1 MFANQ
6 WMDASSGSAG
16 GNGSSNDQQQ
26 AAAGDAQQQKPFTY
40 EAWLEKQDDQ
50 IREMLE
56 GHTKGLKTALDSE
69 RESRKGYEKQLR
81 DLAKK
86 AEAGSD
92 AQKQLTEMA
101 DQIKTAESRAD
112 FYDAAHREGVTN
124 LKLAYLVA
132 TQDDLFDKQG
142 RVNFAE
148 MKKSYPE
155 LFAGSNGGA
164 RGDAGSG
171 TSSAQT
177 GQTTDM
183 NARIRRAS
191 GRQ

>member
-1 MFANQ
+1 MFTK
-6 WMDASSGSAG
+6 WMDNTAAAG
-16 GNGSSNDQQQ
+16 GNGN
-26 AAAGDAQQQKPFTY
+26 ANTAGQTAEAGAAQQQKPFTY
-40 EAWLEKQDDQ
+40 EAWLESQDDQ

-81 DLAKK
+81 ELAKK

-132 TQDDLFDKQG
+132 TQEDLFDKAG

-148 MKKSYPE
+148 MKKSFPE
-155 LFAGSNGGA
+155 LFASSNGA

-171 TSSAQT
+171 TGG
-177 GQTTDM
+177 GQTKGQSMDEM
-183 NARIRRAS
+183 IRGAA
-191 GRQ
+191 GRK